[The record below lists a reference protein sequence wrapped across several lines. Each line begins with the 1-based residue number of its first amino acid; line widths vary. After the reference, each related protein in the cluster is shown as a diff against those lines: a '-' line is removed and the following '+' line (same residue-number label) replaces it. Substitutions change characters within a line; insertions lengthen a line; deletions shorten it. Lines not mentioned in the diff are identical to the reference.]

1 MFLSG
6 DNFQKKEIPC
16 KGLRTELSII
26 HSDFAGGGGGVVFS
40 QLIPI
45 TLFFHVDF
53 LEEGISPTFLETVF
67 FP

>member
-26 HSDFAGGGGGVVFS
+26 HSDFAGEGVVFS